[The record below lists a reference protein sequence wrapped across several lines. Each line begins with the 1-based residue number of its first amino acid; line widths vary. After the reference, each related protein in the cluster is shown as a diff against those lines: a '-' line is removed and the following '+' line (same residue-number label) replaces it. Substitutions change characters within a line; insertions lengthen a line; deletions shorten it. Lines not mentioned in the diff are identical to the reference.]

1 MLVNNLSRWFSLKSR
16 WYKADAQWL
25 FSLKSTLD
33 GLVTALFPQ
42 NQTTTNPDLLKKL
55 YDLLDVY
62 YMKYKDSKYQKTM
75 HEFHQRNNKIIPSTI
90 QKKVWQYKVALL
102 YIQTSSKFLSNQ
114 KKFDENETMII
125 FSERKNDILT

>member
-1 MLVNNLSRWFSLKSR
+1 M
-16 WYKADAQWL
+16 
-25 FSLKSTLD
+25 
-33 GLVTALFPQ
+33 TALFPQ

-62 YMKYKDSKYQKTM
+62 YMKFSKYQKTM